1 VVVFAAGLFYTLP
14 MHEPPAD
21 SLGAWPGLVP
31 ELLVTNLAASLGF
44 YVEAVGFDVVDRR
57 SDPEFAL
64 VRLGTSL
71 IMLEQ
76 VEPGGWITGE
86 LEAPFGRG
94 VNFEIE
100 HSDPVGLADRLEA
113 AGATLFRP
121 LRRTEYVSRG
131 ETVAQWEFLICDPD
145 GYLLRFVHED

>member
-1 VVVFAAGLFYTLP
+1 MDDAAPDDGET
-14 MHEPPAD
+14 
-21 SLGAWPGLVP
+21 WPGLVP
-31 ELLVTNLAASLGF
+31 ELLVTDVVTSLRFYVDSLGF
-44 YVEAVGFDVVDRR
+44 EVVDRR

-100 HSDPVGLADRLEA
+100 HPDPRGLARELEA
-113 AGATLFRP
+113 SGATLFRP

-131 ETVAQWEFLICDPD
+131 VTVAQWEFLICDPD

>member
-1 VVVFAAGLFYTLP
+1 MDRQGPDGIET
-14 MHEPPAD
+14 
-21 SLGAWPGLVP
+21 WPGLVP
-31 ELLVTNLAASLGF
+31 ELLVTDVVASLRF
-44 YVEAVGFDVVDRR
+44 YVDAVGFEVVDRR

-100 HSDPVGLADRLEA
+100 HPDPGSLARQLEA
-113 AGATLFRP
+113 TGATLFRP

-145 GYLLRFVHED
+145 GYLLRFVRED

>member
-1 VVVFAAGLFYTLP
+1 MDRQGPDGIET
-14 MHEPPAD
+14 
-21 SLGAWPGLVP
+21 WPGLVP

-44 YVEAVGFDVVDRR
+44 YVEAVGFDLVDRR
-57 SDPEFAL
+57 TDPEFAL

-71 IMLEQ
+71 IMLEEI
-76 VEPGGWITGE
+76 EPGGWITGE

-100 HSDPVGLADRLEA
+100 HPDPRGLSGALEA
-113 AGATLFRP
+113 RGHALFRP

-131 ETVAQWEFLICDPD
+131 ATIAQWEFLVCDPD